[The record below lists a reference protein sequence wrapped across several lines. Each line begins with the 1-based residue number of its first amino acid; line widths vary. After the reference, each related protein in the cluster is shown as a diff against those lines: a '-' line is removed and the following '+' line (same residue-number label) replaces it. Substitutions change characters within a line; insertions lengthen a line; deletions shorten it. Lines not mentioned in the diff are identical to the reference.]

1 VTTQQRVCPLCEATC
16 GLDITLDDSTGE
28 VLDVRGDDL
37 HVFSHGYVCPKAVGL
52 AHLER
57 DPDRL
62 PRPLVRRQGR
72 LVATTWGAAFAEVE
86 ERLVPILQEHGRNAA
101 AVYLG
106 NPNVHNLS
114 GLLYAQALIRAL
126 GTRNVFSASTV
137 DQRPKEISSGLMF
150 GGGLTVGIPDVDH
163 TQLLVI
169 LGANPLES
177 NGSLMTA
184 PDMRGRLRKLRQRG
198 GRLVVIDPRR
208 TRTAQVADLY
218 LPIRPG
224 SDALLLAAMANTL
237 LVEGR
242 ARPGRLAEL
251 CNGLDQLPAALA
263 PFTPETVAGRCGI
276 SATAIRALVAELA
289 TSPAAAVYGRVGT
302 TTQRFGTLASWLVD
316 VLNVLTGNLD
326 RRGGVMFPLAAAGQ
340 RNSSGPGGSGSGIR
354 MGRWRS
360 RVRGAPEAL
369 GELPVACMAEEIE
382 TEGEGRIRA
391 LITLAGNPVL
401 STPNGARLA
410 VALERLDLL
419 VSVDLY
425 QNETTGRADVVLP
438 VPTALARTHF
448 DLAFSQLAI
457 RNVAVWSPALLPL
470 PDGMPDEW
478 QTLLRL
484 AAIAAGL
491 GAAADIRP
499 LDDLVAQQLVGRQPG
514 IDADALFAE
523 VGDRTGPE
531 RLVDLLLRIGPYGAH
546 GRQPWCDPDNPDTQ
560 PGLTLAALE
569 ARPHGVDLGP
579 LMARLP
585 EVLRTT
591 SGRIELAPEPVLA
604 DMPRLRGALDEP
616 ENGLVLI
623 GRRDL
628 RTNNSW
634 MHNIE
639 VLARGERRCTLQV
652 NPADAERLDVKDGER
667 VRVRSR
673 AGSLEVTAEVTDAV
687 MPGVV
692 SIPHGWGHGE
702 PNASMRVAAAHPG
715 VNINLL
721 VDEAELDPL
730 SGTAVLN
737 GVPVTVEAALA
748 SDTLP
753 A

>member
-1 VTTQQRVCPLCEATC
+1 MRTLQRVCPLCEATC
-16 GLDITLDDSTGE
+16 GLDITLDGAGE
-28 VLDVRGDDL
+28 VHDVRGDDL
-37 HVFSHGYVCPKAVGL
+37 HVLSRGYLCPKAVGL

-62 PRPLVRRQGR
+62 RRPLVRRQGR
-72 LVATTWGAAFAEVE
+72 LVETGWDEAFAEVE
-86 ERLVPILQEHGRNAA
+86 ARLVPILEEHGRDATGM
-101 AVYLG
+101 YLG

-114 GLLYAQALIRAL
+114 GLLYAPVLARAL
-126 GTRNVFSASTV
+126 RTHNIFSASTV
-137 DQRPKEISSGLMF
+137 DQRPKEIASGLMF
-150 GGGLTVGIPDVDH
+150 GGGLTVAIPDVDH

-184 PDMRGRLRKLRQRG
+184 PDMRGRLRRLRERG

-208 TRTAQVADLY
+208 TRTAEAADLH
-218 LPIRPG
+218 LAIRPG
-224 SDALLLAAMANTL
+224 SDALLLAAMARTL
-237 LVEGR
+237 LSEGR

-251 CNGLDQLPAALA
+251 CNGLDRLPGALA
-263 PFTPETVAGRCGI
+263 PFTPEVVAGPCGI
-276 SATAIRALVAELA
+276 PADAIRALVDELA
-289 TSPAAAVYGRVGT
+289 ASPAAAVYGRVGT

-326 RRGGVMFPLAAAGQ
+326 RRGGAMFPLAAAGQ
-340 RNSSGPGGSGSGIR
+340 RNASGPGGRGSGIR
-354 MGRWRS
+354 MGRWHS
-360 RVRGAPEAL
+360 RVRGVPEAL
-369 GELPVACMAEEIE
+369 GELPAACMAEEIE

-410 VALERLDLL
+410 AALGRLDLL
-419 VSVDLY
+419 VCVDLY
-425 QNETTGRADVVLP
+425 QNETTGHADVVLP
-438 VPTALARTHF
+438 VPTALARQHY
-448 DLAFSQLAI
+448 DLAFGQLAV
-457 RNVAVWSPALLPL
+457 RNVAVWSPALLAP
-470 PDGMPDEW
+470 PEGMPDEW

-484 AAIAAGL
+484 AAIAGGL
-491 GAAADIRP
+491 GAGAGIGA
-499 LDDLVAQQLVGRQPG
+499 LDDLTARGLLARAPGVDAEALLAAVGKR
-514 IDADALFAE
+514 
-523 VGDRTGPE
+523 RGPE
-531 RLVDLLLRIGPYGAH
+531 RLVDLLLRTGPYGAD
-546 GRQPWCDPDNPDTQ
+546 GRAPWRDPDDPAAA

-579 LMARLP
+579 LMPRLP
-585 EVLRTT
+585 EVLRTP
-591 SGRIELAPEPVLA
+591 SGRVELAPDALLA
-604 DMPRLRGALDEP
+604 DLPRLQAALAEP
-616 ENGLVLI
+616 ACGLVLI

-652 NPADAERLDVKDGER
+652 HPADAQRLEVGDGER

-673 AGSLEVTAEVTDAV
+673 TGSLEVAAEVTDAV

-692 SIPHGWGHGE
+692 SLPHGWGHDRPE
-702 PNASMRVAAAHPG
+702 AAMRVAAAYAG
-715 VNINLL
+715 VNVNLL

-730 SGTAVLN
+730 SGTSVLN
-737 GVPVTVEAALA
+737 GVPVTVEPALVPEA
-748 SDTLP
+748 QP